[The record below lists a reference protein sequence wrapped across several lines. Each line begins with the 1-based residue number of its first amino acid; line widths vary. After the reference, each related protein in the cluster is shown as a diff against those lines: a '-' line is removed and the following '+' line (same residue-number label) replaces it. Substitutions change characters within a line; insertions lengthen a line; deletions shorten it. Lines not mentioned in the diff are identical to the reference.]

1 MIFLRHLLFLLAYV
15 ALGALAGI
23 AAWRVGQPPVTAVL
37 VGAAVLLAL
46 GLVHEIM
53 SRLAAQRAAARRLRR
68 LADAIEGLV
77 GEIARRQGG
86 GAEPAGGARYDSVV
100 AEVRL
105 LQTLVGQ
112 LSAAR
117 APAAAMVTEPLP
129 VSEAPARPTVLTAAP
144 FSAVPSE
151 PSSDMLDLIRS
162 ALTANRVDVLLQP
175 IVSLPQRKHRHY
187 EVFSRIR
194 DQKGDY
200 ILPDQYLA
208 VAERAGLIATIDNL
222 LLLRCIQLTR
232 ETQRRQQHIGFF
244 SNVSAATLGDRE
256 FMTQFLDFMAQNAS
270 LTPNLVLEMSQEALT
285 AGGAGTLAV
294 IDGLA
299 RMGVRFSMDQV
310 EHLDMDF
317 GELVRHNVRYLKIE
331 ASSLLGTVAGAGGP
345 QRFRELKRQ
354 LDRSGIDLIAEK
366 IETEQQLVEILDLQ
380 IDYGQGYLFGE
391 PRLSRVER

>member
-1 MIFLRHLLFLLAYV
+1 MTLLRHLLFVLAYA
-15 ALGALAGI
+15 ALAALAGL
-23 AAWRVGQPPVTAVL
+23 AVWRFGQPPVIAGLSGAV
-37 VGAAVLLAL
+37 VLLAL
-46 GLVHEIM
+46 GLVHEIVG
-53 SRLAAQRAAARRLRR
+53 RVVAQHSAARRLRR

-77 GEIARRQGG
+77 GEIARRQG

-117 APAAAMVTEPLP
+117 GPAPAAAVTEPLP
-129 VSEAPARPTVLTAAP
+129 VGEAPVRQSVLSAVP
-144 FSAVPSE
+144 FSAV
-151 PSSDMLDLIRS
+151 SSGSSGDMLDLIRA

-194 DQKGDY
+194 DQKGEH
-200 ILPDQYLA
+200 IMPDQYLA

-222 LLLRCIQLTR
+222 LLLRCIQLIR

-256 FMTQFLDFMAQNAS
+256 FMTQFLDFMAQNPS
-270 LTPNLVLEMSQEALT
+270 LTPNLVFEMSQEALT

-317 GELVRHNVRYLKIE
+317 GELLRHNVRYLKIE

-354 LDRSGIDLIAEK
+354 LDRSGIDLIVEK

-391 PRLSRVER
+391 PRPSRADR